1 MQVVES
7 LECQPEEHGGCP
19 EGTGEPNWES
29 DLMAAFEPGGDYCIL
44 ESPGDRDNGC
54 WNVESTAF
62 KDQQQGEG
70 GLLVSG
76 VSA

>member
-1 MQVVES
+1 
-7 LECQPEEHGGCP
+7 
-19 EGTGEPNWES
+19 
-29 DLMAAFEPGGDYCIL
+29 MAAFEPGGDYCIL

-76 VSA
+76 VSVPA